1 MPEMPCAKDQPI
13 ADNDSKYIVFMSA
26 SLFGGLNCPS
36 QMGKHLVLPKP
47 AVKSILNAN
56 MKFKERAALVWT
68 IK

>member
-1 MPEMPCAKDQPI
+1 
-13 ADNDSKYIVFMSA
+13 MSA

-56 MKFKERAALVWT
+56 MKFKEWAALVWT